1 MPDPSEALELV
12 QRDVERGVGEWLSP
26 DDVDGAGF
34 RVLEPFDRE
43 PNPIAAP
50 DGGPVAIPWAWVGR
64 HTGDVMGYLP
74 TGQIV
79 EVRGVTL
86 VRDTEKGPAF
96 SRFIDWVGALGD
108 MGVTV
113 FTRPVTDEG
122 PPPDLEGTSKPAR
135 RRRPSP

>member
-12 QRDVERGVGEWLSP
+12 QRDVEQGVGEWLSP
-26 DDVDGAGF
+26 DNVDNAGF

-79 EVRGVTL
+79 EVR
-86 VRDTEKGPAF
+86 DTEKGPAF

-113 FTRPVTDEG
+113 FTRPVTDAG
-122 PPPDLEGTSKPAR
+122 PPPDLAGVLEPDS
-135 RRRPSP
+135 